1 MVCTTRELFI
11 ETLTA
16 VNVCQKR
23 KKKGRFDFEGIATI
37 FHLRFVLVHFKGKGE
52 KSEQSC
58 QEKTK

>member
-1 MVCTTRELFI
+1 MFVKKE
-11 ETLTA
+11 
-16 VNVCQKR
+16 